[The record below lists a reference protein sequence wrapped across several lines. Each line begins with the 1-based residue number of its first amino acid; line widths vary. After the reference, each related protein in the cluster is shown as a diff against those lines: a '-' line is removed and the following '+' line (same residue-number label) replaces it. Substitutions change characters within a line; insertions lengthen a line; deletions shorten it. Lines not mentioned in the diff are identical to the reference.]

1 MECFNECEGAQRRES
16 EGGKRMEMMEW
27 GGTDVE
33 ISVDRRWARVHTSAE
48 RLEAFPGLHPAAR
61 QSFINLK
68 DSPIAYNHRVAHDQV
83 RIWKDFCPVYVGA
96 PWPYAEYWC

>member
-48 RLEAFPGLHPAAR
+48 RLEAFPGPAPC
-61 QSFINLK
+61 ST
-68 DSPIAYNHRVAHDQV
+68 PIIH
-83 RIWKDFCPVYVGA
+83 
-96 PWPYAEYWC
+96 